1 MSSSLSATL
10 LPQVINA
17 INTYGIE
24 VTVLRNVYSNELGVK
39 TLQQAGL
46 EVARIKVVID
56 NSKGNSTS
64 SNKFR
69 VEGIIHPQ
77 QTATIYYAYDS
88 KVNLQREDYIIVDD
102 VKYILD
108 VPQNILH
115 YNVLYQ
121 VLAEVTINE

>member
-56 NSKGNSTS
+56 NSKYNSTS

-77 QTATIYYAYDS
+77 QTAMIYYAYDS